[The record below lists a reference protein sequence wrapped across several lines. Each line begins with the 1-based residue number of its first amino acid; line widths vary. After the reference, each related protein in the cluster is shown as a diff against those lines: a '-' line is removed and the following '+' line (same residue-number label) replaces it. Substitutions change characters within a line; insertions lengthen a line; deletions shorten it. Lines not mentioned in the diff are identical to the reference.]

1 MEEVKQT
8 VELTA
13 EEMAALKE
21 FQAEKQRKA
30 AEEKRKQDREA
41 YAQLVDD
48 TINVAMPRLLH
59 MSEQLAVEKR
69 EIREMFNEAIA
80 MKSELFGLREEGQ
93 QSHTFTTTNGTARIR
108 VGYYVIDSYRDT
120 VNEGIAMV
128 RNYIEGLA
136 KDDESRALVN
146 AVMRLLAKDQKGTLK
161 ASRVL
166 QLRKMAQDSG
176 NEQFLEGVR
185 IIEEAYQ
192 PQVSKQFIRAD
203 VRDEKTGEWKAVPLG
218 MTEA

>member
-1 MEEVKQT
+1 MEVVKQT

-13 EEMAALKE
+13 EEMAALRE
-21 FQAEKQRKA
+21 FQAEKQRKE
-30 AEEKRKQDREA
+30 AEEKRKQDRAA

-48 TINVAMPRLLH
+48 SIALALPRLQRV
-59 MSEQLAVEKR
+59 SEHLAVEKR
-69 EIREMFNEAIA
+69 EIRELFNEAISL
-80 MKSELFGLREEGQ
+80 KSELFGLREDDQ
-93 QSHTFTTTNGTARIR
+93 QSHTFTSTDGTARVR
-108 VGYYVIDSYRDT
+108 VGYYVIDAYRDT
-120 VNEGIAMV
+120 VNEGIEMV
-128 RNYIEGLA
+128 KNYIEGLA

-176 NEQFLEGVR
+176 NERFIEGVR

-192 PQVSKQFIRAD
+192 PQISKQYIRAD
-203 VRDEKTGEWKAVPLG
+203 VRDEKTGEWRAIPLG

>member
-59 MSEQLAVEKR
+59 MSEQLSVEKR

>member
-1 MEEVKQT
+1 MEAKQT

-48 TINVAMPRLLH
+48 TINNAMPRLLNI
-59 MSEQLAVEKR
+59 SERLAIEKR

-146 AVMRLLAKDQKGTLK
+146 AVMRLLAKDQKGTMK